1 MAIDRS
7 RTEAA
12 KARRLA
18 RRWARLAKDAQALGD
33 MRLASA
39 DEGRAARYT
48 AQLGEG
54 R

>member
-7 RTEAA
+7 RSET
-12 KARRLA
+12 ARARKLA
-18 RRWARLAKDAQALGD
+18 RRWARLAKQAAQYGD

-39 DEGRAARYT
+39 DESRAARYT
-48 AQLGEG
+48 ALMGEG